1 MADSNLRRRRPSENA
16 VHQEVVVKTQRAA
29 DIVVGC
35 GVALFGVFILFASM
49 FITGGAAHRLPPR
62 TFPMV
67 VGTLL
72 LLCGSG
78 LALKSWSIRGADF
91 AIDWPDREGVRTN
104 VVTLVS
110 LACYIALMDP
120 LGLPLASF
128 LYIAFSIW
136 YLKRSKWL
144 MALVISL
151 ITALIS
157 HYLFIRL
164 LGLSFPAGFLF
175 E

>member
-1 MADSNLRRRRPSENA
+1 M
-16 VHQEVVVKTQRAA
+16 EVVVKTQRVA

-35 GVALFGVFILFASM
+35 GVALFGVFILSASM

-67 VGTLL
+67 VGFLL
-72 LLCGSG
+72 LFCGIA
-78 LALKSWSIRGADF
+78 LAIKNWSLRGADL
-91 AIDWPDREGVRTN
+91 AIHWPDREGIRTIL
-104 VVTLVS
+104 VTLVS
-110 LACYIALMDP
+110 LGFYIALMNP
-120 LGLPLASF
+120 LGLPIATF
-128 LYIAFSIW
+128 LYLAFSIW
-136 YLKRSKWL
+136 YLKQSKWL
-144 MALVISL
+144 IAIVIGL

-157 HYLFIRL
+157 HYLFIRR

>member
-1 MADSNLRRRRPSENA
+1 M
-16 VHQEVVVKTQRAA
+16 KTQRVA

-35 GVALFGVFILFASM
+35 GVALFGVFILVASM
-49 FITGGAAHRLPPR
+49 YITGGAAHRLPPR

-67 VGTLL
+67 VGFLL
-72 LLCGSG
+72 LFCGIA
-78 LALKSWSIRGADF
+78 LAIKNWTLKGADL
-91 AIDWPDREGVRTN
+91 AIHWPDREGVKAN
-104 VVTLVS
+104 AVTLVA
-110 LACYIALMDP
+110 LGCYIALLNP

-136 YLKRSKWL
+136 YLRRSKWL
-144 MALVISL
+144 TALVIAVIIGAVSY
-151 ITALIS
+151 
-157 HYLFIRL
+157 YLFIRL

>member
-1 MADSNLRRRRPSENA
+1 M
-16 VHQEVVVKTQRAA
+16 HQEVVVKTQRVA

-35 GVALFGVFILFASM
+35 GVALFGVFILSASM

-67 VGTLL
+67 VGFLL
-72 LLCGSG
+72 LFCGIA
-78 LALKSWSIRGADF
+78 LAFKSWSIRGVDF
-91 AIDWPDREGVRTN
+91 AISWPDREGTRIIM
-104 VVTLVS
+104 VTLAS
-110 LACYIALMDP
+110 LACYIALLNP
-120 LGLPLASF
+120 LGLPLATF
-128 LYIAFSIW
+128 LYLAFSIW

-151 ITALIS
+151 ITALTS
-157 HYLFIRL
+157 YYLFIRL
-164 LGLSFPAGFLF
+164 LGLSFPVGFLF

>member
-1 MADSNLRRRRPSENA
+1 M
-16 VHQEVVVKTQRAA
+16 KTQRGRYRRG
-29 DIVVGC
+29 VL
-35 GVALFGVFILFASM
+35 VALFGIFIIYASTL
-49 FITGGAAHRLPPR
+49 ITGGAAHRLPPE

-67 VGTLL
+67 VGILL

-78 LALKSWSIRGADF
+78 LALKSWSIRGADL
-91 AIDWPDREGVRTN
+91 AIKWPDREGVRTIL
-104 VVTLVS
+104 VTLASV
-110 LACYIALMDP
+110 ACYIVLLNP

-144 MALVISL
+144 LAIVISL
-151 ITALIS
+151 ITAVIS
-157 HYLFIRL
+157 YFLFIRL
-164 LGLSFPAGFLF
+164 LALSFPAGPFL

>member
-1 MADSNLRRRRPSENA
+1 
-16 VHQEVVVKTQRAA
+16 VGVKTQRAA

-35 GVALFGVFILFASM
+35 GIALFGIFIIYASTL
-49 FITGGAAHRLPPR
+49 IKGGAAHRLPPE

-67 VGTLL
+67 VGILL
-72 LLCGSG
+72 LVCGG
-78 LALKSWSIRGADF
+78 ALALKSWSIRGADF
-91 AIDWPDREGVRTN
+91 AINWPDAEGVRTIL
-104 VVTLVS
+104 VTLASV
-110 LACYIALMDP
+110 ACYIVMLNP

-144 MALVISL
+144 LAIVISL
-151 ITALIS
+151 ITSAIS
-157 HYLFIRL
+157 YYLFIRL

>member
-1 MADSNLRRRRPSENA
+1 M
-16 VHQEVVVKTQRAA
+16 KTQRRA

-35 GVALFGVFILFASM
+35 GIALFGIFIIYASTL
-49 FITGGAAHRLPPR
+49 IKVGTPHQLPPE

-67 VGTLL
+67 VGILL
-72 LLCGSG
+72 LVCGAA
-78 LALKSWSIRGADF
+78 LALKSWSIKGADL
-91 AIDWPDREGVRTN
+91 AIHWPDREGIRTIL
-104 VVTLVS
+104 VV
-110 LACYIALMDP
+110 LAGLAGYILLMNP
-120 LGLPLASF
+120 LGLPIASF

-144 MALVISL
+144 LAIVISL

-157 HYLFIRL
+157 YWLFIRL
-164 LGLSFPAGFLF
+164 LALSFPAGFLL

>member
-1 MADSNLRRRRPSENA
+1 M
-16 VHQEVVVKTQRAA
+16 KTQRAA

-35 GVALFGVFILFASM
+35 GVALFGIFIIYASTL
-49 FITGGAAHRLPPR
+49 ITGGAEHRLPPE

-67 VGTLL
+67 VGFLL
-72 LLCGSG
+72 LLCGSA
-78 LALKSWSIRGADF
+78 LAFKSWRIREADF
-91 AIDWPDREGVRTN
+91 AIKWPDGQGVRTIL
-104 VVTLVS
+104 VTLASV
-110 LACYIALMDP
+110 ACYIVLLNP

-144 MALVISL
+144 
-151 ITALIS
+151 TALIIS
-157 HYLFIRL
+157 LVTAAISYILFIRL
-164 LGLSFPAGFLF
+164 LGLSFPAGFL

>member
-1 MADSNLRRRRPSENA
+1 M
-16 VHQEVVVKTQRAA
+16 KTQRAA

-35 GVALFGVFILFASM
+35 GIALFGIFIIYASTL
-49 FITGGAAHRLPPR
+49 ITGGAEHRLPPE

-67 VGTLL
+67 VGFLL

-78 LALKSWSIRGADF
+78 LAVKSWRIRGADF
-91 AIDWPDREGVRTN
+91 AIKWPDGQGVRTIL
-104 VVTLVS
+104 VTLASV
-110 LACYIALMDP
+110 ACYIVLLNP

-144 MALVISL
+144 LAIVISL
-151 ITALIS
+151 VTAAIS
-157 HYLFIRL
+157 YILFIRL

>member
-1 MADSNLRRRRPSENA
+1 M
-16 VHQEVVVKTQRAA
+16 KTQRVA

-35 GVALFGVFILFASM
+35 GVALFGVFILVASM
-49 FITGGAAHRLPPR
+49 WITGGAAHRLPPR

-67 VGTLL
+67 VGILL
-72 LLCGSG
+72 MLCGGG
-78 LALKSWSIRGADF
+78 LALKSWTIKGVDF
-91 AIDWPDREGVRTN
+91 AIPWPDRNGVMTN

-110 LACYIALMDP
+110 LGFYIALMDP
-120 LGLPLASF
+120 LGLPVATFVYL
-128 LYIAFSIW
+128 AFSIW

-144 MALVISL
+144 MAIVISL
-151 ITALIS
+151 ITAVIS

>member
-1 MADSNLRRRRPSENA
+1 M
-16 VHQEVVVKTQRAA
+16 KTQRKA

-35 GVALFGVFILFASM
+35 GVALFGIFIIYAATL
-49 FITGGAAHRLPPR
+49 ITGGAEHRLPPE

-67 VGTLL
+67 VGFLM
-72 LLCGSG
+72 LLCGGG
-78 LALKSWSIRGADF
+78 LAFKSWRIREADF
-91 AIDWPDREGVRTN
+91 AIKWPDGQGVRTIL
-104 VVTLVS
+104 VTLASV
-110 LACYIALMDP
+110 AVYIILLNP

-144 MALVISL
+144 LAIVISL
-151 ITALIS
+151 VTAAIS
-157 HYLFIRL
+157 YILFIRL

>member
-1 MADSNLRRRRPSENA
+1 M
-16 VHQEVVVKTQRAA
+16 KTQRAA

-35 GVALFGVFILFASM
+35 GIALFGIVVIYASTL
-49 FITGGAAHRLPPR
+49 ITSGTPHKLPPE

-67 VGTLL
+67 VGILL
-72 LLCGSG
+72 LVCGSA
-78 LALKSWSIRGADF
+78 LAVKSWSIRDADLV
-91 AIDWPDREGVRTN
+91 IKWPDGEGIRTIL
-104 VVTLVS
+104 VTLASV
-110 LACYIALMDP
+110 ACYIILFNP

-144 MALVISL
+144 LAIVISA
-151 ITALIS
+151 ITAAIS
-157 HYLFIRL
+157 YFLFIRL
-164 LGLSFPAGFLF
+164 LALSFPAGSFL

>member
-1 MADSNLRRRRPSENA
+1 M
-16 VHQEVVVKTQRAA
+16 KTQRVA

-35 GVALFGVFILFASM
+35 GVALFGVFILCASM

-67 VGTLL
+67 VGSLVFF
-72 LLCGSG
+72 CGIS
-78 LALKSWSIRGADF
+78 LAIKNWSLRGVDL
-91 AIDWPDREGVRTN
+91 AINWPDREGVRTN

-110 LACYIALMDP
+110 LGFYIALMDP
-120 LGLPLASF
+120 LGLPLATF
-128 LYIAFSIW
+128 LYLAFSIW

-144 MALVISL
+144 MAIVISV
-151 ITALIS
+151 ITAVIS
-157 HYLFIRL
+157 YYLFIRL
-164 LGLSFPAGFLF
+164 LGLSFPEGFLF

>member
-1 MADSNLRRRRPSENA
+1 MADSNLRRHRPPENS

-35 GVALFGVFILFASM
+35 GVALFGIFIIYASTY
-49 FITGGAAHRLPPR
+49 ITGGAAHRLPPR

-67 VGTLL
+67 VGVLL

-78 LALKSWSIRGADF
+78 LALKSWTIRGVDF
-91 AIDWPDREGVRTN
+91 AIPWPDGEGVRT
-104 VVTLVS
+104 VLVTLFS
-110 LACYIALMDP
+110 LGCYIVLLNP
-120 LGLPLASF
+120 LGFPLATF
-128 LYIAFSIW
+128 LYLFFSIW

-144 MALVISL
+144 MAIVISL
-151 ITALIS
+151 ITAGIS
-157 HYLFIRL
+157 YYLFIRL
-164 LGLSFPAGFLF
+164 LGLSFPTGVLF